1 MSNGIYDVSLI
12 AEDITNNCGYDTLK
26 FDNLISCSGG
36 PGTSINEKQQLV
48 NIYPNPTK
56 NKLNIVSSRVE
67 NVLVTLYS
75 ISGQIVIN
83 ETNDKVID
91 LMK

>member
-1 MSNGIYDVSLI
+1 MIIVIKIVHGQDIGDLIYDGGI
-12 AEDITNNCGYDTLK
+12 A
-26 FDNLISCSGG
+26 
-36 PGTSINEKQQLV
+36 
-48 NIYPNPTK
+48 IYPNPTK

-91 LMK
+91 LIDLQDGVYFIHVHVGELTYIRKVIKQ